1 MYRILYV
8 DDENYL
14 LDLSKSILEAKG
26 EFVVDTLTSASEAL
40 KQHNLQQYDAII
52 SDYQMPEMDG
62 IAFLRAVRERF
73 HTIPFILF
81 TGRGREE
88 IVIEAINNGAD
99 YYIQKGGEPK
109 AQYAELIHHLKKA
122 IERRQDQDAI
132 KDSEQ
137 RLTDIINFLP
147 DATFAIDRSG
157 RVMVWNRAIEEMTGI
172 PAADM
177 VGKNDYAYAIPF
189 YGERRPML
197 IDLIDEPDEIISHH
211 YTHIIRDRDLLI
223 AETTLSCPKGKLG
236 ILTGTASPL
245 FNCQGE
251 SIGAIEAIRDITELK
266 KSEAE
271 LQASEEKYRMVV
283 ENSHDAIYIYR
294 GSDLL
299 FVNKVASELT
309 GYTHD
314 ELLNKNVWDLIH
326 PEDRDRLRESG
337 SRRMG
342 GETLSSIFSARI
354 LTKAGD
360 IRIGKFFV
368 DIVSYLGQPAIL
380 GILRDVTDQVRAEEE
395 LNAANEQLVASSEEL
410 KSQFNELAESEQRI
424 RESEVKYRIL
434 LDESTDP
441 IFSFFPD
448 GTYRYVNRAFAE
460 GVGKTADEIT
470 GKKIWDV
477 FDRDEA
483 EKRFSVLRT
492 VFSSGEGKGF
502 EVRVPRPD
510 GDRYY
515 VTTVIP
521 VKDEAG
527 SVVSAICSSKEITA
541 RKSAEEA
548 LRQANRKLNL
558 LSGITRHDIINQ
570 LSALDGFV
578 ELLQRKTSDPALE
591 HYFSKI
597 TEASDRISAMIRFS
611 EEYEKIGVL
620 APAWQDCRTIV
631 DAQVQK
637 APLGRVRIIN
647 DLPPGFTIFA
657 DPLIERVIYNLMDN
671 AARYGGKISTVRFFS
686 LERDGNRVIICE
698 DDGIGIPNENKDQIF
713 NVGFGENTGLGL
725 SLSREILDIT
735 GITIHE
741 NGQPGSGARFE
752 ITVPKGAYRFSD
764 CSNQ

>member
-1 MYRILYV
+1 
-8 DDENYL
+8 
-14 LDLSKSILEAKG
+14 
-26 EFVVDTLTSASEAL
+26 
-40 KQHNLQQYDAII
+40 
-52 SDYQMPEMDG
+52 
-62 IAFLRAVRERF
+62 
-73 HTIPFILF
+73 
-81 TGRGREE
+81 
-88 IVIEAINNGAD
+88 
-99 YYIQKGGEPK
+99 
-109 AQYAELIHHLKKA
+109 
-122 IERRQDQDAI
+122 
-132 KDSEQ
+132 
-137 RLTDIINFLP
+137 
-147 DATFAIDRSG
+147 
-157 RVMVWNRAIEEMTGI
+157 
-172 PAADM
+172 
-177 VGKNDYAYAIPF
+177 DYAYAIPF

-211 YTHIIRDRDLLI
+211 YTHIIHNRDLLI

-251 SIGAIEAIRDITELK
+251 IIGAIEAIRDITELK

-294 GSDLL
+294 GNDLL

-337 SRRMG
+337 SRRLG
-342 GETLSSIFSARI
+342 GETLSSVFSARI
-354 LTKAGD
+354 LTKDGD

-424 RESEVKYRIL
+424 RESEAKYRIL

-470 GKKIWDV
+470 GRKIWDV

-492 VFSSGEGKGF
+492 VFSSGEGKEF

-527 SVVSAICSSKEITA
+527 LVVSAICSSKEITA

-591 HYFSKI
+591 PYFSKI
-597 TEASDRISAMIRFS
+597 TEASDRIAAMIRFS

-620 APAWQDCRTIV
+620 APAWQDCRMIV
-631 DAQVQK
+631 DAQAQK
-637 APLGRVRIIN
+637 APLGRVRVIN
-647 DLPPGFTIFA
+647 DLPPGFAIFA

-671 AARYGGKISTVRFFS
+671 AARYGGKITMVRFFS
-686 LERDGNRVIICE
+686 RERDGNPVIVCE

-735 GITIHE
+735 GIAIHE

-752 ITVPKGAYRFSD
+752 ITVPKGAYRFPD
-764 CSNQ
+764 CGKQ